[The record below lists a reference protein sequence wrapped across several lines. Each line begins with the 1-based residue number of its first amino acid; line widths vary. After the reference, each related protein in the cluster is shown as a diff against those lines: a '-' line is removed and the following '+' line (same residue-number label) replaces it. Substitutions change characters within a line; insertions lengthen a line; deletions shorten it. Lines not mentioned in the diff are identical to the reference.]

1 MKPEIAKLWIEDLRS
16 GEFEQC
22 QGYLT
27 RRDEDGEFDCCLG
40 VLCKRAAKEGVELI
54 TTISDG
60 IVCYNSKANMPPDEV
75 LAWAGL
81 SNQDADG
88 FAHMNDADYATFNEI
103 AVEVEYMYLKGGEN
117 NNG

>member
-1 MKPEIAKLWIEDLRS
+1 MKPEIAKLWIKDLRS
-16 GEFEQC
+16 DEFEQC

-27 RRDEDGEFDCCLG
+27 KRTEDGDMDCCLG

-60 IVCYNSKANMPPDEV
+60 IVCYNSREATPPNEV
-75 LAWAGL
+75 MIWAGL
-81 SNQDADG
+81 SGQDAEW
-88 FAHMNDADYATFNEI
+88 FASLNDVDYATFNDI
-103 AVEVEYMYLKGGEN
+103 ATVIEHMYLKGGEN